1 MFPTACWY
9 WLMYHLV
16 HHSLSNQQ
24 GIQQGTALY
33 GYHLLFLV
41 PLLHSICPWC
51 EATEFHSPELYNFPS
66 RKEKHHSTAGQL
78 GEASSLLDCP
88 PITSSRS
95 DQVKRLNLLARRQS
109 HFLHT
114 ARRERTVHAHTDRWT
129 HTHRHVCLTGLLNKR
144 HVGKIPGSIVSSDSK
159 ALWEIRLAK
168 P

>member
-66 RKEKHHSTAGQL
+66 RKKNTTEQQDSWERLPPSST
-78 GEASSLLDCP
+78 
-88 PITSSRS
+88 
-95 DQVKRLNLLARRQS
+95 VRQS
-109 HFLHT
+109 HPHVQIRLNGLTYWQDVKATSFTLPGGKGLSTHT
-114 ARRERTVHAHTDRWT
+114 QTDG

-144 HVGKIPGSIVSSDSK
+144 QCWQNTWQHCQQ
-159 ALWEIRLAK
+159 
-168 P
+168 